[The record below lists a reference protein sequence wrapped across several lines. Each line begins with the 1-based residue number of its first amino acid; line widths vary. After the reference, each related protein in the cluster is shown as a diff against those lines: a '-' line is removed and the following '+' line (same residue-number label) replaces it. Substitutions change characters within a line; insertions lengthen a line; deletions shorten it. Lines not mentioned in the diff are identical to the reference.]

1 MAEILLMKAMKILLS
16 IVCYSGSGIVL
27 VDQELE
33 GAIIEALQINPTL
46 QKIILYL
53 LIFLWVIKIIWFV
66 IDKILQY
73 QERKQAMRKKEDEKK
88 S

>member
-1 MAEILLMKAMKILLS
+1 MKAMKILLS

>member
-1 MAEILLMKAMKILLS
+1 MKAMKILLS
-16 IVCYSGSGIVL
+16 IACYSGSGIVL

-33 GAIIEALQINPTL
+33 GAIIEALQINPTS